1 MKYDVFISCKR
12 EDYKKAEDISAFI
25 RDIGLIPFL
34 ASESLRRKGN
44 SAYLDEIDK
53 ALDESQHLIVFCTK
67 PEYAE
72 STFVKEEWQSF
83 RNEKISGRKSGNILS
98 IIDDNIKIG
107 QLPYGLRRYEVIPF
121 SNYETV
127 LGHYLKHNVEDPNE
141 ETNIEDNTI
150 NEPTHY
156 SAKYSAIDNKNLLE
170 LALKYDIE
178 ACKEIARRYYYGSNG
193 LRKNIP
199 LANNF
204 LRKVNLPLFPDNE
217 DINYEIENKDNN
229 THNGNN
235 NIDKE
240 NDVDSSSPLDI
251 DYSLLDNKN
260 LLNYA
265 LNHDVEACKEIAYR
279 YFSGT
284 KGMTKNISL
293 ANNFLKKVDLPLY
306 PTDNEL
312 PQFICFE
319 FKLKKIIMV
328 LSPNKQYY
336 IGNIKADNDDFNWL
350 DEKWI
355 GVGGAAAI
363 AAGAVFMGF
372 VTIPI
377 AIAVLL
383 KSIGGFFS
391 DSETEN
397 SRTNEDVIVDKEFI
411 LQLSN
416 ETKYKFDLPSESE
429 LDGIDKSVKN
439 YCFVLRLKDNP
450 NLMQ

>member
-12 EDYKKAEDISAFI
+12 EDYKKAENISAFI
-25 RDIGLIPFL
+25 NKIGLSPFL
-34 ASESLRRKGN
+34 ASESLRMRGN

-67 PEYAE
+67 PEYTE

-107 QLPYGLRRYEVIPF
+107 QLPYGLRRYEVIPY

-127 LGHYLKHNVEDPNE
+127 LGHYLKHNFENPNE
-141 ETNIEDNTI
+141 ETNNEDNTI
-150 NEPTHY
+150 NDPTQY
-156 SAKYSAIDNKNLLE
+156 SAKYSAIDNKKLLE
-170 LALKYDIE
+170 LALNYDIE

-193 LRKNIP
+193 LSKNVP

-204 LRKVNLPLFPDNE
+204 LRKVNLPLFLDNE
-217 DINYEIENKDNN
+217 DINSEIKVNKNTHSGNKD
-229 THNGNN
+229 T
-235 NIDKE
+235 DKE
-240 NDVDSSSPLDI
+240 NDVNSSSSLDI

-265 LNHDVEACKEIAYR
+265 LNHDLEACKEIAYR
-279 YFSGT
+279 YFFGT

-312 PQFICFE
+312 PQSLCFE
-319 FKLKKIIMV
+319 FKQKKLIMV
-328 LSPNKQYY
+328 LSPNKEYY
-336 IGNIKADNDDFNWL
+336 LGNIKADNEDFNWL

-363 AAGAVFMGF
+363 AASAVFMGF
-372 VTIPI
+372 VTVPI
-377 AIAVLL
+377 AIAVLI

-397 SRTNEDVIVDKEFI
+397 TPTSQDVIVDKEFI
-411 LQLSN
+411 MQLSK
-416 ETKYKFDLPSESE
+416 ETNYRFDLPSESE
-429 LDGIDKSVKN
+429 LNGIDESVKN
-439 YCFVLRLKDNP
+439 YCFILRLKDNT
-450 NLMQ
+450 NLMQM